1 MRPYETPLHDPWC
14 VASPFHHR
22 PSINSTV
29 PVVALL
35 HRISSLCLALT
46 TIPHIVSN
54 RLGCFL
60 CSCALPAC
68 ACVRMSA
75 LLYVIP
81 AVYPASVIA
90 MLSGLCPANST
101 VTISPVI
108 SSLPEANRN
117 HTCSDDTALLS
128 CLPASISLC
137 RLHPPSQGNS
147 PPFLTDCSE
156 ICRTRRAAATAQRR
170 CRFSASVVSPSQK
183 IPQNAA
189 RREETAANPPVLC
202 SPSCKL
208 QARLSFTPTGRQ
220 LTSPAPPP

>member
-1 MRPYETPLHDPWC
+1 MPAQIRRDVQIHAASCLEKACPRAAAPGRFTAGVNNVNNELPLMRPYETPLHDPWC

-35 HRISSLCLALT
+35 QHISSLCLALT

-81 AVYPASVIA
+81 AVNLASVIA
-90 MLSGLCPANST
+90 MLS
-101 VTISPVI
+101 
-108 SSLPEANRN
+108 LPSEFHRDNLAR
-117 HTCSDDTALLS
+117 HLK
-128 CLPASISLC
+128 
-137 RLHPPSQGNS
+137 PPQSQ
-147 PPFLTDCSE
+147 
-156 ICRTRRAAATAQRR
+156 
-170 CRFSASVVSPSQK
+170 
-183 IPQNAA
+183 
-189 RREETAANPPVLC
+189 
-202 SPSCKL
+202 
-208 QARLSFTPTGRQ
+208 
-220 LTSPAPPP
+220 